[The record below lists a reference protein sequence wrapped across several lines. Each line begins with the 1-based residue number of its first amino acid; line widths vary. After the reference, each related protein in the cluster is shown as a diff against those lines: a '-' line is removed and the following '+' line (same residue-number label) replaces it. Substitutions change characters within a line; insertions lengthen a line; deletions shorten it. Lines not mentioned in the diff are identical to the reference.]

1 MCMKLKVT
9 LPSAIS
15 AGLKGMISRGIAA
28 LEINEAGH
36 LIVTLTDKSK
46 ADLGNVVGGDGV
58 SCTHE
63 WIGTVLRVTSASGT
77 SEADLK
83 GDPGYTPRKGI
94 DYTDGYTPQKGV
106 DYFDGYTP
114 QKGIDYTDGRDGA
127 PGAPGNDGI
136 SPSITSSVIA
146 GGHRLTI
153 TDATHTFTIDVMD
166 GADGDGAGD
175 MRAAIYDPQG
185 RMMDIFAYV
194 DNLFKSVISQSNLQ
208 EAINTAL
215 AQAKASG
222 EFDGADGYTPQKGID
237 YFDGADGYTP
247 QKGVDYF
254 DGKDGYTPQ
263 KGVDYFDGEDG
274 YTPQKGTD
282 YWTADDKAEI
292 IAEVLAEL
300 PATSEL
306 PAAEEVSV

>member
-9 LPSAIS
+9 LPNSIS

-46 ADLGNVVGGDGV
+46 ADLGDVVGGDGV

-94 DYTDGYTPQKGV
+94 DYTDG
-106 DYFDGYTP
+106 F
-114 QKGIDYTDGRDGA
+114 
-127 PGAPGNDGI
+127 
-136 SPSITSSVIA
+136 SPTITATAIA

-166 GADGDGAGD
+166 GTGGSGLGD
-175 MRAAIYDPQG
+175 MKAAIYDPQG
-185 RMMDIFAYV
+185 KAQDIFAYV
-194 DNLFKSVISQSNLQ
+194 DNLLKSVVSQSDLQ
-208 EAINTAL
+208 KAIDTAL

-222 EFDGADGYTPQKGID
+222 EFDGH
-237 YFDGADGYTP
+237 
-247 QKGVDYF
+247 
-254 DGKDGYTPQ
+254 
-263 KGVDYFDGEDG
+263 
-274 YTPQKGTD
+274 TPQKGTD

-292 IAEVLAEL
+292 VAEVLAEL